1 MTGGVKSAQITISEH
16 WHDHVQHKTVG
27 KAPRWDAELGVVCA
41 CGQVLGW
48 PDPEHKE
55 TLSQYTKRVASE
67 RVDAASAP
75 GRVQGAF
82 GSYPGSADNAPELGD
97 YPEPE
102 QREPE
107 PGPSTEVYP
116 DGDLPVSNVDD
127 PGPGEPP
134 GDYSEPG
141 PDDGPTPVHPDEEH
155 DGDPG
160 PEEPEVDWGEPPADE
175 PDPEPLAIEDGDS
188 EDVGT
193 APFPESAVPDERG
206 YMIFEGKSYGRPEP
220 AVGDAV
226 PEYAVG
232 DTVTVAGVD
241 FTKVAEDPFPA
252 PADEAQAESDLP
264 PWTVDTDDGSDC
276 AVPECDTSH
285 APGSDFCDEH
295 RAPIGHGWNDGE
307 RTEAAEIAVGSQEEY
322 SGGQPEI
329 PSNEG
334 IVDTP
339 PSGLVPWN
347 GTGERPERWQDSTGV
362 GWVPPE
368 NATAEEIAEA
378 GLYPVPGGE
387 VAVSE
392 RAFAAGK
399 AEEPEVGRDLV
410 PYAGTPIMPTD
421 AQQLDPLV
429 GRLAPLDPSLPYTP
443 QDVELKIVEI
453 MRQLE
458 NSELF
463 LRQQLSRLHQATH
476 NHDFRY
482 NLALAQSDQR
492 AADQRKAEA
501 WLATEK
507 ERHEMTEADML
518 VRALRDSQHNLR
530 SQLSGFQS
538 VARSLAVSMVNSLDG
553 RERPPLPPEPPRYN

>member
-1 MTGGVKSAQITISEH
+1 MTGEVKSAQITISEH
-16 WHDHVQHKTVG
+16 WHNHVQHKTVG

-41 CGQVLGW
+41 CGEVLGW

-67 RVDAASAP
+67 RVDQASAP
-75 GRVQGAF
+75 GRVKGAF
-82 GSYPGSADNAPELGD
+82 GTYGGEQVADPA
-97 YPEPE
+97 
-102 QREPE
+102 
-107 PGPSTEVYP
+107 
-116 DGDLPVSNVDD
+116 
-127 PGPGEPP
+127 
-134 GDYSEPG
+134 PG
-141 PDDGPTPVHPDEEH
+141 PDDGPTSVHPDEEH

-188 EDVGT
+188 EDVGS
-193 APFPESAVPDERG
+193 APIPADAVPDERG
-206 YMIFEGKSYGRPEP
+206 NMISDGKSYGQPGH
-220 AVGDAV
+220 A
-226 PEYAVG
+226 
-232 DTVTVAGVD
+232 AG
-241 FTKVAEDPFPA
+241 DPFPA
-252 PADEAQAESDLP
+252 PANEAQVA
-264 PWTVDTDDGSDC
+264 PWGAYDSE
-276 AVPECDTSH
+276 PK
-285 APGSDFCDEH
+285 
-295 RAPIGHGWNDGE
+295 
-307 RTEAAEIAVGSQEEY
+307 
-322 SGGQPEI
+322 

-334 IVDTP
+334 IVDTQ
-339 PSGLVPWN
+339 PSGLVPWD
-347 GTGERPERWQDSTGV
+347 GERPEADEPDPT
-362 GWVPPE
+362 PE
-368 NATAEEIAEA
+368 EAAILAAE
-378 GLYPVPGGE
+378 G
-387 VAVSE
+387 
-392 RAFAAGK
+392 RASAR
-399 AEEPEVGRDLV
+399 ELIENPEVGSALV
-410 PYAGTPIMPTD
+410 PYRGTPIMPTD